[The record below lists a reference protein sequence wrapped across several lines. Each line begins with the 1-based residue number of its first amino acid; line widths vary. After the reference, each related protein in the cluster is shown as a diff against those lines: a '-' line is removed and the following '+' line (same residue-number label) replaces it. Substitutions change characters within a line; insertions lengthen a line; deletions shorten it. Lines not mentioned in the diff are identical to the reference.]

1 MLRPVGFEASRRLDL
16 ALVGTEQ
23 HWDELMTHILRSMA
37 ASRSGRGL
45 SCSPC
50 SPSVPSLQSTD
61 SQPAAGRAGASVR
74 CMYFMHE
81 RSGEVGPVSPL
92 TARDR
97 SEGLG
102 PTPYYS

>member
-61 SQPAAGRAGASVR
+61 SQPAAGRAGAYED
-74 CMYFMHE
+74 MYFMMNGSCTDARKE
-81 RSGEVGPVSPL
+81 SGVW
-92 TARDR
+92 
-97 SEGLG
+97 
-102 PTPYYS
+102 